1 MTRGQSETDK
11 RCCMIEAEHL
21 PSASKTKQKKTNNK
35 ELEEK
40 TNYAL
45 FASKQKQTDKR
56 EMRRRKIMMLHS
68 TDNTFFLFASFK
80 KMLLKSFWTLLL
92 FSWDGHRM
100 EVGVRGFYCSNL
112 IL

>member
-1 MTRGQSETDK
+1 MTRGQSKTDK

-68 TDNTFFLFASFK
+68 TDNTFFFIC
-80 KMLLKSFWTLLL
+80 LLQKNVVEIVLDTSPILLG
-92 FSWDGHRM
+92 WPQNG
-100 EVGVRGFYCSNL
+100 GWCSR
-112 IL
+112 ILLQ